1 MNWKQHWATDSK
13 IIPEQQAGQYVTELN
28 NNKEYASF
36 VNDGHRI
43 DKHFVP
49 GLYVNP
55 ASGLLEYDPSRKD
68 EVGIMVGTQTQYVEG
83 FAMTD
88 AAQQVYEETLQAELE
103 RTGRELERILEMNFT
118 VTTIARSLA
127 AHLAPVLP
135 GVQMLEDPAQQG
147 VEPPLHVPAAAV
159 FQHQTAP
166 GGRWCAP
173 SA

>member
-1 MNWKQHWATDSK
+1 MNTFKNWKQLKSSAGYDFCCREERHHPRSGSRTGKDPPTADSLSGINTRTGELKQHWATDSK

-36 VNDGHRI
+36 VNDGHRM

-83 FAMTD
+83 LHMTD
-88 AAQQVYEETLQAELE
+88 AAQQAYEETLQAELE
-103 RTGRELERILEMNFT
+103 RTGRELERIL
-118 VTTIARSLA
+118 R
-127 AHLAPVLP
+127 
-135 GVQMLEDPAQQG
+135 
-147 VEPPLHVPAAAV
+147 
-159 FQHQTAP
+159 
-166 GGRWCAP
+166 
-173 SA
+173 